1 MIALSGGAQGYALAP
16 NSGKDGS
23 PRRARGKSPAA
34 AQKKR
39 PGLSNS
45 VRIIGGQW
53 RGRRIRFPSAAE
65 LRPTPDRVRE
75 TLFNWLQGVIGD
87 ARCLDLFAGSGA
99 LGLEALSRGAREVTF
114 VERDARVAAALKA
127 TLAALAALGNGRGTV
142 VTADAFRYLGGAPRP
157 FDVVFLDPPFAQG
170 WLAELCTL
178 LEHGGWL
185 APRAYIYLEGAA
197 RDATP
202 PLPEAWEMARETR
215 AGEVHGVLARSAQA
229 AARPAGTGSER
240 MGET

>member
-1 MIALSGGAQGYALAP
+1 MRGAAP
-16 NSGKDGS
+16 T
-23 PRRARGKSPAA
+23 A

-45 VRIIGGQW
+45 VRIIAGEW

-75 TLFNWLQGVIGD
+75 TLFNWLQGVIGA

-99 LGLEALSRGAREVTF
+99 LGLEALSRGAAEVVF
-114 VERDARVAAALKA
+114 VEREPRVAAALKA
-127 TLAALAALGNGRGTV
+127 TLAALGAGRGEV
-142 VTADAFRYLGGAPRP
+142 VTADAFRYLTGRSRP

-170 WLAELCTL
+170 RLAELCTL
-178 LEHGGWL
+178 LDDGGWL
-185 APRAYIYLEGAA
+185 APRAFVYLEGAA
-197 RDATP
+197 RGGIP
-202 PLPEAWEMARETR
+202 PLPASWRQARETR
-215 AGEVHGVLARSAQA
+215 AGEVHGVLARRAGPAMRPGGA
-229 AARPAGTGSER
+229 ASEQ